1 MSPFGSWEL
10 TVFLETSTLVHFE
23 RDIVDMWT
31 GCFFTAEGDMKH
43 VLETVPEV
51 FDRRSPMVTFLPLRI
66 LRILRGLEQMAGPL
80 HASRRSSR
88 SDVLTSGGGPQDLCG
103 GRLQTFLWEHHKD
116 SGERLVRVWTPPGWE
131 AGQAVKAL
139 WLNDGQNL
147 FRDEDHWVFVADAF
161 GGACWGV
168 AGTVAHL
175 IAAKSIP
182 SIVVLGIDHTGRM
195 RTQDYLSAPPTG
207 WDAPWGKGMRGDMW
221 DAPGGGI
228 MSRTLCRSDF
238 GFHH

>member
-147 FRDEDHWVFVADAF
+147 FRDEDHWVFVAVLRCLWRRMLGC
-161 GGACWGV
+161 GGDS
-168 AGTVAHL
+168 GTFDCCKEH
-175 IAAKSIP
+175 SIDCC
-182 SIVVLGIDHTGRM
+182 S
-195 RTQDYLSAPPTG
+195 
-207 WDAPWGKGMRGDMW
+207 GDRPHW
-221 DAPGGGI
+221 EDEENIGI